1 MLRIKNYLPRVPP
14 GCFVVYSMPDL
25 LDIFFTDDFIGFCTL
40 GFPAEP
46 WFAGFLPAAFFAVAF
61 FIFHLPLRLVLGV
74 GEKPV
79 D

>member
-1 MLRIKNYLPRVPP
+1 MYV
-14 GCFVVYSMPDL
+14 MPDL
-25 LDIFFTDDFIGFCTL
+25 LDIFLTDDFIGFATL

-46 WFAGFLPAAFFAVAF
+46 WFAGFLPVAFLAVAF
-61 FIFHLPLRLVLGV
+61 FIYSPPLRLVLGV